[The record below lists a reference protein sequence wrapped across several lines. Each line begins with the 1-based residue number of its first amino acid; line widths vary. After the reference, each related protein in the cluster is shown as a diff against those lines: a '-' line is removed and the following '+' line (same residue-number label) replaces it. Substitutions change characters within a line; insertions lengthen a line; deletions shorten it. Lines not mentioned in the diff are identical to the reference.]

1 MGHEGLGA
9 APPDPEGM
17 ARGGRGATI
26 LVVED
31 EPDLVWLL
39 RFNLESEG
47 YRTFVARNGE
57 AALELLRREHPDLM
71 LLDLMMPVMDGWA
84 LLDQIQSSG
93 GARPRVI
100 VVSARTAQDD
110 RLRAA
115 RYGVEGFV
123 AKPFDMDE
131 LLGMIK
137 TLVPRPS

>member
-1 MGHEGLGA
+1 MGA
-9 APPDPEGM
+9 APPDPEGL
-17 ARGGRGATI
+17 ARAPGATI

-57 AALELLRREHPDLM
+57 AALELLLRERPDLM

-84 LLDQIQSSG
+84 LLDELQASG
-93 GARPRVI
+93 GSRPRVI

-131 LLGMIK
+131 LLAMIRE
-137 TLVPRPS
+137 LVPRRPS

>member
-1 MGHEGLGA
+1 
-9 APPDPEGM
+9 
-17 ARGGRGATI
+17 
-26 LVVED
+26 VVED

-84 LLDQIQSSG
+84 LLDELEAG
-93 GARPRVI
+93 GGHRPRVI

-110 RLRAA
+110 RVRAA
-115 RYGVEGFV
+115 RYGVDGFV
-123 AKPFDMDE
+123 PKPFDIDE
-131 LLGMIK
+131 LLGMIRA
-137 TLVPRPS
+137 LLPPPSGRG

>member
-1 MGHEGLGA
+1 MGHEGMGA
-9 APPDPEGM
+9 APPDPEGL
-17 ARGGRGATI
+17 ARAPGATI

-57 AALELLRREHPDLM
+57 AALELLLRERPDLM

-84 LLDQIQSSG
+84 LLDELQASG
-93 GARPRVI
+93 GSRPRVI

-131 LLGMIK
+131 LLAMIRE
-137 TLVPRPS
+137 LVPRRPS

>member
-1 MGHEGLGA
+1 MGHEGVGTS
-9 APPDPEGM
+9 PPDPEGM

-84 LLDQIQSSG
+84 LLDELQASG
-93 GARPRVI
+93 GPRPRVI

>member
-1 MGHEGLGA
+1 MGHEGAGA
-9 APPDPEGM
+9 TPLDPEGLSR
-17 ARGGRGATI
+17 APGATI

-57 AALELLRREHPDLM
+57 EALELLRRERPDLI

-84 LLDQIQSSG
+84 MLDEIQAG
-93 GARPRVI
+93 GVSRPRVI

-131 LLGMIK
+131 LLAMIRQ
-137 TLVPRPS
+137 LVPHRPS